1 MFGTTLNDVTSFSQQ
16 ILKIQGFPSN
26 FTIELCQEID
36 HYWWIRLHQGIT
48 FIVFKF
54 YFSKTKI
61 LTSFVFPSF
70 WYPLLL
76 RTHLRSS
83 ISSILSFPR
92 FLLPKTLKSDRK
104 SYGDYTLAFLFSRA
118 CTGYIRRVILCRLRC
133 IPELF
138 LPFLPSLLFSRCTT
152 SNRWRG
158 KMFPGTIYMFVEV
171 RNVHLYAFLFLFF
184 TSFRKDTYGFL
195 EANPYGVTSF
205 FQAYR
210 PSIFLSMPATWISFT
225 PSAPVS

>member
-1 MFGTTLNDVTSFSQQ
+1 M
-16 ILKIQGFPSN
+16 
-26 FTIELCQEID
+26 
-36 HYWWIRLHQGIT
+36 IRLHQGIT

-54 YFSKTKI
+54 YFSETKI
-61 LTSFVFPSF
+61 LTSFIFPF
-70 WYPLLL
+70 FDILFFLEHIFVRQFLLFFL
-76 RTHLRSS
+76 FLV
-83 ISSILSFPR
+83 

-104 SYGDYTLAFLFSRA
+104 SFGDYTLAFLFSRA

-138 LPFLPSLLFSRCTT
+138 LPFLPSLLFSRCTA
-152 SNRWRG
+152 SNRWRS

-195 EANPYGVTSF
+195 EANPYEVTSF